1 MVQLTVAEALGIID
15 ALENGGT
22 TAETYQVKG
31 YVVSITEISTQYGNA
46 TFVMADN
53 ASEQT
58 GLTVFRAKG
67 FDNEKITDENLFK
80 VGDEV
85 VVEGKLQKYVKND
98 VVTPEVSSCH
108 FISINGA
115 TSGIDTMKADTTTAV
130 VYNLSGQRVQNPQ
143 KGLYIVNGRKVVMK

>member
-1 MVQLTVAEALGIID
+1 MAKALEIID
-15 ALENGGT
+15 ALENGKT

-31 YVVSITEISTQYGNA
+31 YVVSISEISTSFGNA

-53 ASEQT
+53 QSDQT

-85 VVEGKLQKYVKND
+85 VIEGKLQKYVKND
-98 VVTPEVSSCH
+98 VVTPEVSGGY

-115 TSGIDTMKADTTTAV
+115 TSGIDTVSAGTTNAV

-143 KGLYIVNGRKVVMK
+143 KGLYIVNGRKVVIK